1 MSPFELE
8 EEEEEE
14 EEESE
19 KLSVGQNKLRMKIKD
34 THLEK
39 FMICGEL
46 SLGARIESSRQ
57 KRKKKIAYEKLWR

>member
-39 FMICGEL
+39 FMIYGEL
-46 SLGARIESSRQ
+46 SLGVGIESSRQ
-57 KRKKKIAYEKLWR
+57 KRKKEESFEKLWR

>member
-1 MSPFELE
+1 VSPFEL
-8 EEEEEE
+8 EEEEE

-39 FMICGEL
+39 FMIYGEL
-46 SLGARIESSRQ
+46 SLGVGIESSRQ
-57 KRKKKIAYEKLWR
+57 KR